1 MIKYMRLRLIIG
13 LFVFVSFCFAPV
25 QYGQGSPHEKVSSL
39 KLQSFTQ
46 VNSNWKLQGKQLVTV
61 FKFKD
66 GFKGAVNFV
75 QKLVKPADA
84 MNHHPDVSI
93 SYNKV
98 TISLTTHDAGGI
110 THADL
115 ALAEVIQKLYAGI
128 GK

>member
-1 MIKYMRLRLIIG
+1 MLLRLITVFFIFTS
-13 LFVFVSFCFAPV
+13 LCFVPV
-25 QYGQGSPHEKVSSL
+25 QYGQANPREKVSSL

-46 VNSNWKLQGKQLVTV
+46 INSNWKLQGKQLVAV
-61 FKFKD
+61 FNFKE

-75 QKLVKPADA
+75 QQLIEPADA
-84 MNHHPDVSI
+84 MNHHPEVSI
-93 SYNKV
+93 TYNKV

-115 ALAEVIQKLYAGI
+115 ALAKVIQKLYAGI